1 MTTQAES
8 NIPHQQEKK
17 GPLSKL
23 FGFISLPKDQFK
35 FSTPQNN
42 EVAEQE
48 QTDFSVLNPQLT
60 NIGFPEFIHDQS
72 YEDDVRE
79 NVQLNT
85 YNKTHR
91 EEKLTLHSFG
101 ITQTWM
107 IMELFGIIQIWRI

>member
-1 MTTQAES
+1 MTQAES
-8 NIPHQQEKK
+8 NIPYQHEKK

-23 FGFISLPKDQFK
+23 FGFISLPEDQFK
-35 FSTPQNN
+35 PSTPRNN

-48 QTDFSVLNPQLT
+48 QTDFSVPNPQQT
-60 NIGFPEFIHDQS
+60 NIASPEFIHNQS

-91 EEKLTLHSFG
+91 EEKPN
-101 ITQTWM
+101 TQF
-107 IMELFGIIQIWRI
+107 I